1 MESDYKKY
9 KFSEIF
15 KENLDGSLTP
25 IKPIQINGVTFRSS
39 TSFQKGVAF
48 GGIDFHLYKNRDI
61 AAKEENDILNFI
73 GFFKEPVDDNY
84 VRSNP

>member
-48 GGIDFHLYKNRDI
+48 PDFIHFLALLGVVGINVF
-61 AAKEENDILNFI
+61 
-73 GFFKEPVDDNY
+73 
-84 VRSNP
+84 